1 MIQEAEIFQTVA
13 SETPSSVMHRN
24 LQEIRE
30 ELDFDCVKF
39 AVVIMQFGGVT
50 NSRLWIL
57 QQDEKPQEP

>member
-50 NSRLWIL
+50 NSRL
-57 QQDEKPQEP
+57 